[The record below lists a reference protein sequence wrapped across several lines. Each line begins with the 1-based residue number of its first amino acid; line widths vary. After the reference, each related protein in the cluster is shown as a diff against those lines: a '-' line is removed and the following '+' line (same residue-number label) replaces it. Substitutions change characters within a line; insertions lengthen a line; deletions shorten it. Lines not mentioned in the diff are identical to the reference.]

1 MKKSKNILLMIGTCM
16 VAMIFL
22 LVIHY
27 AATVYYG
34 MLDFQRPGAFRV
46 LLKSEILPAA
56 LKLALQGFSVALIVQ
71 NLQKKT
77 GKALPVACI
86 VINAAVLLYVLLTLF
101 LGSLPGLLLQIDM
114 GLLGTNQVR
123 RLIGTIALHIV
134 AYGLLIAG
142 SILSLPRK
150 TVPNH
155 QEASAYDATDR

>member
-1 MKKSKNILLMIGTCM
+1 M
-16 VAMIFL
+16 VAMFFC
-22 LVIHY
+22 LVIYH
-27 AATVYYG
+27 AVTVYYG
-34 MLDFQRPGAFRV
+34 LLEFQRPSALRV
-46 LLKSEILPAA
+46 LLKSDILPAA

-101 LGSLPGLLLQIDM
+101 LGSLPSLLIQINM
-114 GLLGTNQVR
+114 GLLSTNLVR

-150 TVPNH
+150 TVPKH
-155 QEASAYDATDR
+155 QALSEYDATV